1 MYAIVGG
8 ETASRSTDAGAT
20 WAPIG
25 VGLPGFAR
33 RLRASPLVPAT
44 ILLARDSGTDGT
56 LWKSTDA
63 GATFAAVGAGL
74 PISVNAIAFHPSDAA
89 VVYAGLNGAVG
100 SHGVYRSTDAGATFA
115 NVERR
120 HADHLHD
127 RHGHRPAGPHAPLR
141 HRGGGGPLP
150 LDGRRAPAGRSR
162 IRASPVSTRTT
173 VALAPGTPS
182 TLFVGTAV
190 AKSGQPTG
198 VFKSTDAA
206 SSWAPANVGL
216 TALDVSRIAAV
227 PSAAGT
233 LYAGTQAGM
242 FKTTDGGASWT
253 RSSSG
258 IPGTIG
264 GFAARI
270 GGIAVHPTDPSVVYA
285 AAGGNKVY
293 RSTNAGAAWLPLGS
307 GLPTTVGDVAVD
319 PLMPATLYAGGGD
332 IFGGPGGIFKS
343 TDGGDN
349 WSLLARE
356 AFGGWAGLIT
366 PSPTTPGTVLAV
378 TSTTGLRNLVRSTN
392 GGATWSDTGIE
403 VVDLAF
409 DPVNASTVYAAGPVS
424 ATRLQRS
431 TDNGTTWTPIHDGLP
446 SQVTA
451 VVVHPTEPS
460 TLYAGTSMGRRV
472 PVDRRGRVLVAGE
485 PRDHE
490 PAGEATRDRAGWRDD
505 RPCRPHQRQRVAG
518 EPAGPRGARGLQRRV
533 RRAEPRSA
541 TAEGRRS
548 SPAVRRACR
557 PT

>member
-1 MYAIVGG
+1 M
-8 ETASRSTDAGAT
+8 
-20 WAPIG
+20 
-25 VGLPGFAR
+25 
-33 RLRASPLVPAT
+33 
-44 ILLARDSGTDGT
+44 
-56 LWKSTDA
+56 
-63 GATFAAVGAGL
+63 GAGL

-89 VVYAGLNGAVG
+89 VVYVGLNGAVG

-115 NVERR
+115 N
-120 HADHLHD
+120 AS
-127 RHGHRPAGPHAPLR
+127 AGMPTTSTTDMAIDPQVPTRLYVTAAEAGLFR
-141 HRGGGGPLP
+141 STDGGASWALANTGVAGLYAT
-150 LDGRRAPAGRSR
+150 DGRSR
-162 IRASPVSTRTT
+162 TRGPRPPCSWEPPSRSPASRP
-173 VALAPGTPS
+173 
-182 TLFVGTAV
+182 
-190 AKSGQPTG
+190 
-198 VFKSTDAA
+198 A
-206 SSWAPANVGL
+206 SSSRPTRPRAGSPANVGL

-233 LYAGTQAGM
+233 LYAATQAGM
-242 FKTTDGGASWT
+242 YKTTDGGASWT

-307 GLPTTVGDVAVD
+307 GLPATVGDVAVD

-460 TLYAGTSMGRRV
+460 TLYAGTSWDGVFRSTDAGASWSRVNHGITNPQVRR
-472 PVDRRGRVLVAGE
+472 LAI
-485 PRDHE
+485 E
-490 PAGEATRDRAGWRDD
+490 PAGATTVHAALISGSVW
-505 RPCRPHQRQRVAG
+505 QA
-518 EPAGPRGARGLQRRV
+518 
-533 RRAEPRSA
+533 
-541 TAEGRRS
+541 
-548 SPAVRRACR
+548 SPPV
-557 PT
+557 PVELVGFSVE